1 MLSCYRNSQVFLTD
15 IRIDLGT
22 LSAVG
27 PPDARI
33 HPASGGTTQ
42 SQAHFEKF
50 TLASPEVLGKQT
62 LNAEWVPGRLLGICQ
77 ERLGGRSR
85 TERCRQTST

>member
-1 MLSCYRNSQVFLTD
+1 MLSRYRNSQVFLTD

-33 HPASGGTTQ
+33 HPASGGKKQ
-42 SQAHFEKF
+42 SQLHFEKF
-50 TLASPEVLGKQT
+50 TLASPKVIGKQT
-62 LNAEWVPGRLLGICQ
+62 LDAEPVLWSLLGM
-77 ERLGGRSR
+77 
-85 TERCRQTST
+85 

>member
-1 MLSCYRNSQVFLTD
+1 MLSGYRNSQVFLTE
-15 IRIDLGT
+15 IRINLGT

-33 HPASGGTTQ
+33 HLASGGTTQ

-50 TLASPEVLGKQT
+50 TLASPEVIKKQMLGCRTGAMETAGDVAGEVVREKQ
-62 LNAEWVPGRLLGICQ
+62 N
-77 ERLGGRSR
+77 
-85 TERCRQTST
+85 